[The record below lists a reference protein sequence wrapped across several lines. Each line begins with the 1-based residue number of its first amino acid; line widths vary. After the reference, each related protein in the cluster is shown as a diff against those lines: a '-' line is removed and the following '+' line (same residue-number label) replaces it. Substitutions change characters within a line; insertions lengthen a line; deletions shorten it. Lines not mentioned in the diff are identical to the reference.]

1 MTATAAATRK
11 RRSVKVATWS
21 FPVIGRYVLKWE
33 TREVRARGLEK
44 RDVIVMIFLDI
55 KGIFGG

>member
-44 RDVIVMIFLDI
+44 RDVIVNDF
-55 KGIFGG
+55 FGY